1 MEVMTHLPVS
11 GRHRA
16 IALQPPA
23 NGGSGGGIGG
33 RWIDEPPRVGG
44 IGLEVVA
51 ALAGGQGRSIEQSF
65 PQRLRQ
71 FRMTGQ
77 QPLEGNQ
84 LVLVDRKRQRISP
97 LAAY

>member
-1 MEVMTHLPVS
+1 SMEVMTHLPVS

-33 RWIDEPPRVGG
+33 RWIDEPPPRVGG

-51 ALAGGQGRSIEQSF
+51 
-65 PQRLRQ
+65 
-71 FRMTGQ
+71 
-77 QPLEGNQ
+77 
-84 LVLVDRKRQRISP
+84 VLISVQN
-97 LAAY
+97 